1 MCGIVGYVGKRN
13 AQDVLL
19 DGLEKLE
26 YRGYDSAGVALALE
40 GGIRVVK
47 SKGRL
52 AELRKRLAVEALARS
67 GCGIGHTRWATHG
80 EPSDVN
86 SHPHS
91 TPRVSIV
98 HNGII
103 ENYGVLKE
111 RLMAKGYTFESETD
125 TEVLVKLIDS
135 CYEGEPLKALRA
147 ALAMVRGSYA
157 LAVLFRDFP
166 DTLFAVKRE
175 SPLIVGWGEEE
186 NFIASDIPALL
197 KYTRRYSVLEEG
209 DMAVVNADGIR
220 FYNEFAEPVEREV
233 LTANW
238 DQEAAEKG
246 GYPHFMLKEINEQPA
261 AITATVSPRVENGL
275 PDLRVP
281 ELTDERLRRIG
292 TVHLVGCG
300 TAMHAGM
307 VGKAAIEAL
316 ARVPAQVEIASEFR
330 YRNPIL
336 RPEDLVIIISQSGET
351 SDTLAALKL
360 AKSRGVP
367 VLAIVNVVGSSI
379 ARAADYVM
387 YTYAGPE
394 IAVASTKAYMVQM
407 CVLYLFALRLAYARG
422 MQTDAEI
429 RRLTAELLRAGEVI
443 KPRLADCEQ
452 IKYLASRF
460 VNTQSCFFIGRGFD
474 YSLSL
479 EGSLKLK
486 EISYVHSDAYAAGE
500 LKHGTISLVTDGV
513 PVIALATQK
522 QVYEKTISNAK
533 ETKSRGVPVLA
544 IVNVVGSSI
553 ARAADYVMYTYA
565 GPEIAVAS
573 TKAYMV
579 QMCVLYLFAL
589 RLAYARGMQTDAEIR
604 RLTAELLR
612 AGEVIKPRLADC
624 EQIKYLASR
633 FVNTQSCFFIG
644 RGFDYSLSLEGSLK
658 LKEISYVHSDAYA
671 AGELKH
677 GTISLVTDGVPVIAL
692 ATQKQVYEKTISNA
706 KETKSRGAKVLLF
719 TTRDAVVPDG
729 VADYVV
735 RLDDYDDLL
744 MPLQLIV
751 PLQLFAYYMAVLRGC
766 DVDKPRNLAK
776 SVTVE

>member
-1 MCGIVGYVGKRN
+1 MCGIVGYVGKRS

-26 YRGYDSAGVALALE
+26 YRGYDSAGVALALD

-52 AELRKRLAVEALARS
+52 TQLRQKLAAQALEQS
-67 GCGIGHTRWATHG
+67 FCGIGHTRWATHG

-103 ENYGVLKE
+103 ENYGILKE
-111 RLMAKGYTFESETD
+111 RLIAKGYTFESETD

-135 CYEGEPLKALRA
+135 CYAGDPLRA
-147 ALAMVRGSYA
+147 LQEALAKVRGSYA
-157 LAVLFRDFP
+157 LAVLFRDRP
-166 DTLFAVKRE
+166 DTIFAVKRE
-175 SPLIVGWGEEE
+175 SPLIVGWGEGE
-186 NFIASDIPALL
+186 NFVASDIPALL

-209 DMAVVNADGIR
+209 DMAVCTAEGIR
-220 FYNEFAEPVEREV
+220 FYNEFAEPVQRPV
-233 LTANW
+233 LTADW
-238 DQEAAEKG
+238 DMEAAEKG
-246 GYPHFMLKEINEQPA
+246 GYPHFMLKEINEQPT
-261 AITATVSPRVENGL
+261 AITATVSPRVEEGM
-275 PDLRVP
+275 PDLRIP
-281 ELTDERLRRIG
+281 QLTDEVLRGIG

-307 VGKAAIEAL
+307 VGKAAIETL
-316 ARVPAQVEIASEFR
+316 ARVPAEVDIASEFR
-330 YRNPIL
+330 YRDPIL
-336 RPEDLVIIISQSGET
+336 NPNDLVIIISQSGET

-379 ARAADYVM
+379 ARAADYVL

-394 IAVASTKAYMVQM
+394 IAVASTKAYMVQL

-422 MQTDAEI
+422 RLSEAET
-429 RRLTAELLRAGEVI
+429 RRYTAQLLRAPEII
-443 KPRLADCEQ
+443 KARLADCDQ
-452 IKYLASRF
+452 IKYLASR
-460 VNTQSCFFIGRGFD
+460 
-474 YSLSL
+474 
-479 EGSLKLK
+479 
-486 EISYVHSDAYAAGE
+486 
-500 LKHGTISLVTDGV
+500 
-513 PVIALATQK
+513 
-522 QVYEKTISNAK
+522 
-533 ETKSRGVPVLA
+533 
-544 IVNVVGSSI
+544 
-553 ARAADYVMYTYA
+553 
-565 GPEIAVAS
+565 
-573 TKAYMV
+573 YM
-579 QMCVLYLFAL
+579 
-589 RLAYARGMQTDAEIR
+589 
-604 RLTAELLR
+604 
-612 AGEVIKPRLADC
+612 
-624 EQIKYLASR
+624 
-633 FVNTQSCFFIG
+633 NTQSCFFIG

-719 TTRDAVVPDG
+719 TTQDAVVPDG

>member
-166 DTLFAVKRE
+166 DTLFAFKRE

-316 ARVPAQVEIASEFR
+316 ARVPAQVEIASEFC

-360 AKSRGVP
+360 A
-367 VLAIVNVVGSSI
+367 
-379 ARAADYVM
+379 
-387 YTYAGPE
+387 
-394 IAVASTKAYMVQM
+394 
-407 CVLYLFALRLAYARG
+407 
-422 MQTDAEI
+422 
-429 RRLTAELLRAGEVI
+429 
-443 KPRLADCEQ
+443 
-452 IKYLASRF
+452 
-460 VNTQSCFFIGRGFD
+460 
-474 YSLSL
+474 
-479 EGSLKLK
+479 
-486 EISYVHSDAYAAGE
+486 
-500 LKHGTISLVTDGV
+500 
-513 PVIALATQK
+513 
-522 QVYEKTISNAK
+522 
-533 ETKSRGVPVLA
+533 KSRGVPVLA

>member
-1 MCGIVGYVGKRN
+1 MEVFCMCGIVGYVGKRS

-26 YRGYDSAGVALALE
+26 YRGYDSAGVALALD

-52 AELRKRLAVEALARS
+52 TQLRQKLAAQALAQS
-67 GCGIGHTRWATHG
+67 FCGIGHTRWATHG

-103 ENYGVLKE
+103 ENYGILKE
-111 RLMAKGYTFESETD
+111 RLIAKGDTFESETD
-125 TEVLVKLIDS
+125 TAVLVKLIDS
-135 CYEGEPLKALRA
+135 CYTGDPLRA
-147 ALAMVRGSYA
+147 LQEALAKVRGNYA
-157 LAVLFRDFP
+157 LAVLFRDRP
-166 DTLFAVKRE
+166 DTIFAVKRE
-175 SPLIVGWGEEE
+175 SPLIVGWGEGE
-186 NFIASDIPALL
+186 NFVASDIPALL

-209 DMAVVNADGIR
+209 DMAVCTAEGIR
-220 FYNEFAEPVEREV
+220 FYNEFAEPVQRPV
-233 LTANW
+233 LTADW
-238 DQEAAEKG
+238 DMEAAEKG
-246 GYPHFMLKEINEQPA
+246 GYPHFMLKEINEQPT
-261 AITATVSPRVENGL
+261 AITATVSPRVEDGM
-275 PDLRVP
+275 PDLHIP
-281 ELTDERLRRIG
+281 QLTDEVLRSIG

-307 VGKAAIEAL
+307 VGKAAIETL
-316 ARVPAQVEIASEFR
+316 ARVPAEVDIASEFR
-330 YRNPIL
+330 YRDPIL
-336 RPEDLVIIISQSGET
+336 NPNDLVIIISQSGET

-379 ARAADYVM
+379 ARAADYVL

-394 IAVASTKAYMVQM
+394 IAVASTKAYMVQL

-422 MQTDAEI
+422 RLSEAET
-429 RRLTAELLRAGEVI
+429 RRYTAQLLRAPEII
-443 KPRLADCEQ
+443 KARLADCEQ
-452 IKYLASRF
+452 IKYLASRYM
-460 VNTQSCFFIGRGFD
+460 NTQSCFFIGRGFD

-500 LKHGTISLVTDGV
+500 LKHGTISLITDGV

-533 ETKSRGVPVLA
+533 ETR
-544 IVNVVGSSI
+544 
-553 ARAADYVMYTYA
+553 
-565 GPEIAVAS
+565 
-573 TKAYMV
+573 
-579 QMCVLYLFAL
+579 
-589 RLAYARGMQTDAEIR
+589 
-604 RLTAELLR
+604 
-612 AGEVIKPRLADC
+612 
-624 EQIKYLASR
+624 
-633 FVNTQSCFFIG
+633 
-644 RGFDYSLSLEGSLK
+644 
-658 LKEISYVHSDAYA
+658 
-671 AGELKH
+671 
-677 GTISLVTDGVPVIAL
+677 
-692 ATQKQVYEKTISNA
+692 
-706 KETKSRGAKVLLF
+706 SRGARVLLF
-719 TTRDAVVPDG
+719 TTKNAVVPEG
-729 VADYVV
+729 VADAVI
-735 RLDDYDDLL
+735 RLDEYEDLL

>member
-1 MCGIVGYVGKRN
+1 MEVFCMCGIVGYVGKRS

-26 YRGYDSAGVALALE
+26 YRGYDSAGVALAQE

-52 AELRKRLAVEALARS
+52 DALRQKLAVQALAES
-67 GCGIGHTRWATHG
+67 SCGIGHTRWATHG

-103 ENYGVLKE
+103 ENYGALKE
-111 RLMAKGYTFESETD
+111 RLAARGYTFESETD

-135 CYEGEPLKALRA
+135 CYHGEPLQALHE
-147 ALAMVRGSYA
+147 ALGMVRGSYA
-157 LAVLFRDFP
+157 LAVLFKDFP
-166 DTLFAVKRE
+166 DTIFAVKKE
-175 SPLIVGWGEEE
+175 SPLIVGWGEGE
-186 NFIASDIPALL
+186 NFVASDIPALL
-197 KYTRRYSVLEEG
+197 KYTRDYSVLEEG
-209 DMAVVNADGIR
+209 DLAVVTAQGIR
-220 FYNEFAEPVEREV
+220 FYNAFGEPVERQR
-233 LTANW
+233 LTADW

-261 AITATVSPRVENGL
+261 AITATVSPRVEDGL
-275 PDLRVP
+275 PDLRIP
-281 ELTDERLRRIG
+281 ELTDERLRSIG
-292 TVHLVGCG
+292 TVHLVACG

-307 VGKAAIEAL
+307 VGKVAIETL
-316 ARVPAQVEIASEFR
+316 ARVPAEVDIASEFR
-330 YRNPIL
+330 YRDPIL
-336 RPEDLVIIISQSGET
+336 NKDDLVIIISQSGET

-379 ARAADYVM
+379 ARAADYVL

-394 IAVASTKAYMVQM
+394 IAVASTKAYVVQM

-422 MQTDAEI
+422 KLEEAETK
-429 RRLTAELLRAGEVI
+429 RLTAELLRAGEVI
-443 KPRLADCEQ
+443 KPRLDDCEQ

-474 YSLSL
+474 YALSL

-486 EISYVHSDAYAAGE
+486 VISYVHSDAYAAGE
-500 LKHGTISLVTDGV
+500 LKHGTISL
-513 PVIALATQK
+513 I
-522 QVYEKTISNAK
+522 
-533 ETKSRGVPVLA
+533 
-544 IVNVVGSSI
+544 
-553 ARAADYVMYTYA
+553 
-565 GPEIAVAS
+565 
-573 TKAYMV
+573 
-579 QMCVLYLFAL
+579 
-589 RLAYARGMQTDAEIR
+589 
-604 RLTAELLR
+604 
-612 AGEVIKPRLADC
+612 
-624 EQIKYLASR
+624 
-633 FVNTQSCFFIG
+633 
-644 RGFDYSLSLEGSLK
+644 
-658 LKEISYVHSDAYA
+658 
-671 AGELKH
+671 
-677 GTISLVTDGVPVIAL
+677 TDGVPVIAL

-706 KETKSRGAKVLLF
+706 KETKSRGARVILF
-719 TTRDAVVPDG
+719 TTKDAVVPEG
-729 VADYVV
+729 VADYIV
-735 RLDDYDDLL
+735 RLDEYEDLL

>member
-1 MCGIVGYVGKRN
+1 MCGIVGYVGKRS

-26 YRGYDSAGVALALE
+26 YRGYDSAGVALALDS
-40 GGIRVVK
+40 GIRVVK
-47 SKGRL
+47 TKGRL
-52 AELRKRLAVEALARS
+52 AALREKLAAQQLAQS
-67 GCGIGHTRWATHG
+67 FCGIGHTRWATHG

-103 ENYGVLKE
+103 ENYGLLKQ
-111 RLMAKGYTFESETD
+111 RLIAKGYTFQSETD

-135 CYEGEPLKALRA
+135 CYAGDPLKALQQ
-147 ALAMVRGSYA
+147 ALVKVRGSYA
-157 LAVLFRDFP
+157 LAVLFRDYP
-166 DTLFAVKRE
+166 DTIFAVRRE
-175 SPLIVGWGEEE
+175 SPLIVGWGEGE
-186 NFIASDIPALL
+186 NFVASDIPALL

-209 DMAVVNADGIR
+209 DLAVCTAEGIR
-220 FYNEFAEPVEREV
+220 FYNEFGEPVEREA
-233 LTANW
+233 LTADW
-238 DQEAAEKG
+238 DMEAAEKG

-261 AITATVSPRVENGL
+261 AITATVSPRVEDGL
-275 PDLRVP
+275 PVLRIP
-281 ELTDERLRRIG
+281 ELTDEVLRNIG
-292 TVHLVGCG
+292 TIHLVACG

-307 VGKAAIEAL
+307 VGKSAIETL
-316 ARVPAQVEIASEFR
+316 ARVPAEVEIASEFR
-330 YRNPIL
+330 YRDPIL
-336 RPEDLVIIISQSGET
+336 QQNDLVIIISQSGET
-351 SDTLAALKL
+351 SDTLAALRL

-422 MQTDAEI
+422 RLSEAET
-429 RRLTAELLRAGEVI
+429 RRCTAQLLRAPELV
-443 KPRLADCEQ
+443 KRRLADCEQ

-474 YSLSL
+474 YALSL

-500 LKHGTISLVTDGV
+500 LKHGTISLITDGV

-522 QVYEKTISNAK
+522 KVYEKTISNAK
-533 ETKSRGVPVLA
+533 ETR
-544 IVNVVGSSI
+544 
-553 ARAADYVMYTYA
+553 
-565 GPEIAVAS
+565 
-573 TKAYMV
+573 
-579 QMCVLYLFAL
+579 
-589 RLAYARGMQTDAEIR
+589 
-604 RLTAELLR
+604 
-612 AGEVIKPRLADC
+612 
-624 EQIKYLASR
+624 
-633 FVNTQSCFFIG
+633 
-644 RGFDYSLSLEGSLK
+644 
-658 LKEISYVHSDAYA
+658 
-671 AGELKH
+671 
-677 GTISLVTDGVPVIAL
+677 
-692 ATQKQVYEKTISNA
+692 
-706 KETKSRGAKVLLF
+706 SRGARVLLF
-719 TTRDAVVPDG
+719 TTKDAVVPDG
-729 VADYVV
+729 VAEAVI
-735 RLDDYDDLL
+735 RLDAFDDIL